1 MNCTIYYL
9 NSTSSNRQYPQKD
22 KVFVVKMH
30 DDDQGDDDDDDDEND
45 DEDNLRRTR
54 GRGGE

>member
-1 MNCTIYYL
+1 
-9 NSTSSNRQYPQKD
+9 
-22 KVFVVKMH
+22 MH

-54 GRGGE
+54 GRGGEWDKNEANIIGTCPVWEVRPN